1 MLKWNQVIMNHLDRA
16 APPYTIH
23 ADPALTRAGQ
33 PVRARRGYVLLA
45 VLGLATVITALGLSF
60 LDSHS
65 TAMPAAVNYYRSV
78 RAQYIAES
86 GVSLG
91 SHFLLYPPTNVSF
104 NGYYSGANSVAIDAS
119 SDYANISV
127 LRSDAWNPP
136 LTDPHLYR
144 IISTGAAHDPDGALR
159 GKRTVTAE
167 VLTPPDWKW
176 KIPYAVFNKTSLTV
190 PSCVSVYGSIHANG
204 GLTGNLGSF
213 CNGVVSSTLTTLWLG
228 GGPPS
233 AVLSLRPAYTGPTGT
248 LAKYQNYTIKGR
260 DYFAHT
266 SFSSSEITVS
276 SAAALNEID
285 MTATNPGRI
294 ISCKSGNFKLRAG
307 SDITGTLLVNGHL
320 EIDDAGSHVVRAVEG
335 FPALVVTGDIKFLN
349 DDASLV
355 VYGSIIC
362 GNDFYVN
369 DKKRINFDLTGSL
382 ILTRAFRDVRSD
394 GSIRITWDPVRSS
407 FWNLESPA
415 PQQPITILSWKEN

>member
-1 MLKWNQVIMNHLDRA
+1 MREWNRLIMNHNDRA
-16 APPYTIH
+16 APPYTAH
-23 ADPALTRAGQ
+23 ADPALRRAGQ
-33 PVRARRGYVLLA
+33 SVRARRGYVLLA

-91 SHFLLYPPTNVSF
+91 SHFLLYPPTTVPF
-104 NGYYSGANSVAIDAS
+104 NGYYTGANNIAIDAS
-119 SDYANISV
+119 SDYANITV
-127 LRSDAWNPP
+127 LRSDAWSPP

-204 GLTGNLGSF
+204 GLTGNLGSY
-213 CNGVVSSTLTTLWLG
+213 CNGIVSATSTALWFG

-233 AVLSLRPAYTGPTGT
+233 MVLSLRPAYTGPTGS
-248 LAKYQNYTIKGR
+248 LSKYRNYTIKGKS
-260 DYFAHT
+260 YSAHT
-266 SFSSSEITVS
+266 SFVANEITVS
-276 SAAALNEID
+276 SAATLNAID
-285 MTATNPGRI
+285 MSATNPGRI
-294 ISCKSGNFKLRAG
+294 VSCKSGNFRLRAG
-307 SDITGTLLVNGHL
+307 ADFTGTLLVEGDL
-320 EIDDAGSHVVRAVEG
+320 EIDDAGSHVLRAVEG

-349 DDASLV
+349 DDTALTV
-355 VYGSIIC
+355 IGSIIC
-362 GNDFYVN
+362 GDDIHVN
-369 DKKRINFDLTGSL
+369 DKKRVALNLTGSL
-382 ILTRAFRDVRSD
+382 ILPGIFRDARSD
-394 GSIRITWDPVRSS
+394 GNIRITWDAGRST
-407 FWNLESPA
+407 FWNLESQA
-415 PQQPITILSWKEN
+415 PLEPITVLSWKEN